1 VRQVLTQVN
10 GFVAAGEGRNA
21 LAILE
26 AITERY
32 VADWVELDDPDG
44 RASAFFKDLG
54 AVQTE
59 AILTADWTIR
69 MACQQAKSIMNQ
81 GKAQYYHHAARWPSA
96 ISKSLL
102 KATRSPMTS
111 RSTAVGK
118 GSGSPQPRR
127 SRAPGC
133 FSRRRRRRMKFGIYS
148 SIANPP
154 RGEHLERCIDEVIAE
169 AQLAE
174 ASGFDACFFGEH
186 HQDQDGFLPS
196 PLIVATAVAAQTHR
210 MNVGT
215 SVILLPLHHPVH
227 VAEDVITLDLISKGR
242 VILGVGIGYQAA
254 DFRAFAVPT
263 EHRVALFEEGV
274 EIIRKCWSGE
284 PFSVHGAHYTLDN
297 IQIRPRPFQTPA
309 PPLWIGASV
318 PAAARRA
325 GRLGDAFVAT
335 PSADLDST
343 LRLVAAYRQAALQA
357 GRQPQVVLMRDAWVA
372 RSPAEAAAVYGPE
385 VMTAYRYYWQNR
397 LAEFRNIGPE
407 VEFTLENLAPNRLIL
422 GDPETCIRE
431 FQRWHEATGADYAL
445 LRLRHAHSGGPA
457 HEKIMQTLKLF
468 GDRVL
473 PFCR

>member
-1 VRQVLTQVN
+1 
-10 GFVAAGEGRNA
+10 
-21 LAILE
+21 
-26 AITERY
+26 
-32 VADWVELDDPDG
+32 
-44 RASAFFKDLG
+44 
-54 AVQTE
+54 
-59 AILTADWTIR
+59 
-69 MACQQAKSIMNQ
+69 
-81 GKAQYYHHAARWPSA
+81 
-96 ISKSLL
+96 
-102 KATRSPMTS
+102 
-111 RSTAVGK
+111 
-118 GSGSPQPRR
+118 
-127 SRAPGC
+127 
-133 FSRRRRRRMKFGIYS
+133 MKFGIYS

-154 RGEHLERCIDEVIAE
+154 DGEHLDRCIDEVIAE

-174 ASGFDACFFGEH
+174 ANGFDACFFGEH

-196 PLIVATAVAAQTHR
+196 PLIVATAVAAQTR
-210 MNVGT
+210 RLQVGT

-227 VAEDVITLDLISKGR
+227 VAEDVITLDLVSKGR

-254 DFRAFAVPT
+254 DFKAFAVPM

-274 EIIRKCWSGE
+274 DIIRKCWSGE
-284 PFSVHGAHYTLDN
+284 PFSFHGSHYTLEN
-297 IQIRPRPFQTPA
+297 IRIRPRPFQTPA

-343 LRLVAAYRQAALQA
+343 VRLVDAYRQAALQA

-372 RSPAEAAAVYGPE
+372 QSRAEAAAVYGPE

-397 LAEFRNIGPE
+397 LAEFRNISPE

-431 FQRWHEATGADYAL
+431 FQRWHEATGADYCL

-457 HEKIMQTLKLF
+457 HAKIMQALKLF
-468 GDRVL
+468 GERVL
-473 PFCR
+473 PYCR